1 MCYNLCCLTCD
12 DRYATQVTLPDG
24 RFFLAGGRKAY
35 SIEYVPPDG
44 QVNKK
49 AIFFPLLDE
58 TTDLDENNL
67 YPFVHVSTD
76 GNLFILANSR
86 SVLLSPQ
93 TNKVIKEFPVLPGGS
108 RNYPASGMSALLPI
122 DLSVPN
128 PPLVPAEVIVCGG
141 AKPEAY
147 GLAGKQNFLPALQ
160 DCGRLRITDP
170 NPVWVKEQMPSPRV
184 MGDMLILPT
193 GDLLLVNG
201 AEQGTCFSQSHK
213 GF

>member
-1 MCYNLCCLTCD
+1 MCCLICD
-12 DRYATQVTLPDG
+12 HRYATQVTLPDG
-24 RFFLAGGRKAY
+24 RFFLAGGRKSY
-35 SIEYVPPDG
+35 SFEYVPPEG
-44 QVNKK
+44 QVNKQ

-67 YPFVHVSTD
+67 YPFVHLSTD

-86 SVLLSPQ
+86 SVLLSTQ
-93 TNKVIKEFPVLPGGS
+93 TNTVIKEFPVLKGGS

-128 PPLVPAEVIVCGG
+128 NAPLIPAEVIVCGG

-147 GLAGKQNFLPALQ
+147 GLAGKGNFLPALQ

-170 NPVWVKEQMPSPRV
+170 NPQWATELMPSGRV
-184 MGDMLILPT
+184 MGDMLNLPT
-193 GDLLLVNG
+193 GDLLIING
-201 AEQGTCFSQSHK
+201 AQQGTT
-213 GF
+213 